1 MTRILILADRFF
13 SLPWSV
19 FLVLLAL
26 LLALVVAVAR
36 SRLGAFDRRVLRIAA
51 LAVVIA
57 VVGTYGSYKVFRRAS
72 GMLGG
77 RNLPKV
83 TLITPKAGDTI
94 GPLVELRAHATDL
107 PGALGPIAAVRDV
120 EFWLYHPSFVEQH
133 AGNRESKVFLGSVSG
148 PTSDDRYETS
158 WTCSNPYTPERDGD
172 HSGGAGT
179 RTYVLPNDGRPYS
192 IQAHGL
198 DDEWRAKPGR
208 PGYSE
213 RVTVDFT
220 PCPSTAGATD
230 WHGDWELAE
239 GFALDIDS
247 EGYRFPTSIA
257 FVPEPGPGPK
267 DPLYFVTELRGAIK
281 VVTND
286 RTVHTFADDFF
297 RLELP
302 YELPNMRAEI
312 GLGAVYLEPEHGYVF
327 ASFGYQDEKGNLHND
342 IIRFQSKP
350 KTFSLTPVSA
360 VRFTDVFA
368 AFPSSRSHQ
377 IGHMA
382 VRDGDLYVAV
392 GDALQS
398 SAGRDLS
405 SVLGKVLRMTLD
417 GKPLPDNPFF
427 SGTARPQARDYVW
440 AYGLRNPFGLVLAG
454 TRLFAAENGPGV
466 DRFIAIERG
475 KDYAYDGTDWSMG
488 LDALAVFAPSVGP
501 AQAAWLPS
509 DAEVFPLEQRSAFY
523 LTFGGSVTT
532 PPGPGYRGERSVVRL
547 PFDAQSGRVTGSA
560 QPILRYR
567 GDRLQMPVGIAFGH
581 DGLYVIP
588 LFPVRGEASGVLRVS
603 YDPSRDHPARID
615 RDESPVVLLATR
627 GCNGCH
633 ASYEGRQ
640 SVGPSLDPPA
650 LVARAHDRLTSE
662 EYRRSVLAIDDR
674 DDEPYA
680 SYRDARRE
688 VLAAEGRE
696 RVRRWLKYRIMEPRF
711 DTTTSLMP
719 NQGISENEADRIADY
734 FIDNGWDKAPTSDAR
749 TGWIARV
756 EGAIPRPRFR
766 HFVVVFV
773 LGLAVGAWL
782 VSLRRS

>member
-1 MTRILILADRFF
+1 VTRILILADRFF
-13 SLPWSV
+13 SLPWSA
-19 FLVLLAL
+19 FLALLAL
-26 LLALVVAVAR
+26 LLAIVLVLAR
-36 SRLGAFDRRVLRIAA
+36 ARVGAFDRRVFRIAA
-51 LAVVIA
+51 LAVVVT
-57 VVGTYGSYKVFRRAS
+57 VVGTYGSYKVFRRVS
-72 GMLGG
+72 GMLG
-77 RNLPKV
+77 RHLPKV
-83 TLITPKAGDTI
+83 TLLAPKAGDTL
-94 GPLVELRAHATDL
+94 GNTVELRAHATDL

-148 PTSDDRYETS
+148 PTPDDRYETS

-179 RTYVLPNDGRPYS
+179 RTYVLANDGRPYS

-213 RVTVDFT
+213 RVTVTFT
-220 PCPSTAGATD
+220 PCPATTVGQD
-230 WHGDWELAE
+230 WRSDWELAE
-239 GFALDIDS
+239 GLALDIDS

-257 FVPEPGPGPK
+257 FVPQPGPGPK
-267 DPLYFVTELRGAIK
+267 DPFYFVTELRGAIK

-286 RTVHTFADDFF
+286 RSVYTFADNFF

-312 GLGAVYLEPEHGYVF
+312 GLGAVHLDAEHGYVF
-327 ASFGYQDEKGNLHND
+327 ASFGYQDDEGRLHND
-342 IIRFQSKP
+342 IIRFQSTP
-350 KTFSLTPVSA
+350 GTFSLTPTGN

-368 AFPSSRSHQ
+368 EFPSSRSHQ

-382 VRDGDLYVAV
+382 VHDGALYVAV

-398 SAGRDLS
+398 SAGRDLA
-405 SVLGKVLRMTLD
+405 SVLGKVLRMSLD
-417 GKPLPDNPFF
+417 GKPVADNPFF
-427 SGTARPQARDYVW
+427 SKAAQPQPRDYVW
-440 AYGLRNPFGLVLAG
+440 AYGLRNPFGLVLAEG
-454 TRLFAAENGPGV
+454 RLFAAENGPGV

-475 KDYAYDGTDWSMG
+475 KNYGYDGTDWSMG
-488 LDALAVFAPSVGP
+488 LNALAVFAPSVGP
-501 AQAAWLPS
+501 SQAAWLPA
-509 DAEVFPLEQRSAFY
+509 DAGAFPKDLRSAFY

-547 PFDAQSGRVTGSA
+547 PFDTRSGGVVGNA

-567 GDRLQMPVGIAFGH
+567 GAELQMPVGIAFGP
-581 DGLYVIP
+581 DGLYVVPI
-588 LFPVRGEASGVLRVS
+588 FPVRDGTSGILRVS
-603 YDPSRDHPARID
+603 YDPTRTHPARID

-633 ASYEGRQ
+633 ASYEGRE

-650 LVARAHDRLTSE
+650 LVARTLERLASE
-662 EYRRSVLAIDDR
+662 EYRRSVLEVDAL
-674 DDEPYA
+674 DDEPYV
-680 SYRDARRE
+680 SYRAARAE

-696 RVRRWLKYRIMEPRF
+696 RVRRWLKYRILEPRF

-719 NQGISENEADRIADY
+719 NQGISAVEADRIATY
-734 FIDNGWDKAPTSDAR
+734 LVENGWGKTPASDVGP
-749 TGWIARV
+749 GWIARI
-756 EGAIPRPRFR
+756 ENALPRPRYR
-766 HFVVVFV
+766 HFVVPFV
-773 LGLAVGAWL
+773 LGLAIGAWGIAR
-782 VSLRRS
+782 RRS